1 MSSWTLSFGATA
13 EGKVVL
19 LLEPLGH
26 GRPESMTLSPAAAQ
40 SLKDDLTRAIIKAK
54 QHQRTHHD
62 PD

>member
-1 MSSWTLSFGATA
+1 MSSWTISFGAT
-13 EGKVVL
+13 EKGEVVL
-19 LLEPLGH
+19 MLEPLGH

-54 QHQRTHHD
+54 QQRTHHD